1 MFKKSG
7 VLSHFGWSK
16 SLPEHVLHWW
26 RLLPFSCFKLN
37 DLSSYFLYQIVYREW
52 DCEVIN
58 GKSSIFGV
66 YQGMQLYGTLALL
79 LARTQH
85 IERDRLRDR
94 TLSSKGRR
102 PRVHHGSPS
111 PFNVDIILKPVK
123 SYLTKHSAFF
133 LFCRNFLLVFL
144 LSARANFNSLHG
156 LWVSM
161 PACLCNRNVFAQ

>member
-1 MFKKSG
+1 M
-7 VLSHFGWSK
+7 
-16 SLPEHVLHWW
+16 LHWW
-26 RLLPFSCFKLN
+26 CLLPFSCFKLN

-102 PRVHHGSPS
+102 PRVHRGSPS
-111 PFNVDIILKPVK
+111 LFNVDIILKPVK
-123 SYLTKHSAFF
+123 SYLTKHSTCILIFIFF
-133 LFCRNFLLVFL
+133 YFVETFYSFFCCLLAPTLTLCMVCESACLLVYVTEMY
-144 LSARANFNSLHG
+144 LHNRRRNTGG
-156 LWVSM
+156 L
-161 PACLCNRNVFAQ
+161 FEK